1 MKIRR
6 YTSNDI
12 VSWNTFI
19 ENSKN
24 SLFMFNR
31 NYMEYHS
38 DRFIDNSLI
47 FYNENNEIMAVLP
60 LNRIGNEL
68 FSHSGLT
75 FGGVIVDSRMKQHH
89 MSDLFDCLL
98 CYMRENAFNKLLYK
112 QIPHIYHK
120 QPAEEDLYS
129 LFCHNAKLEKVEAA
143 TVMNLKNV
151 LKMPKGR
158 KAQVLRA
165 KREGV
170 TVEESEDF
178 NAFINLE
185 NEVLSKYHDTK
196 AVHTGREL
204 SLLHERFPGNIK
216 LYVGTYCGSIIAGC
230 VLFVYDNVVHTQYLA
245 ANDQARKI
253 GALDLVIYHLIEM
266 YSSSKIWFDFGK
278 STEGDG
284 LILNNGLISQKEGFG
299 GRTCVY
305 NTWSLSV

>member
-89 MSDLFDCLL
+89 MNDLFDCLL

-112 QIPHIYHK
+112 QKKIYIHCFVIM
-120 QPAEEDLYS
+120 L
-129 LFCHNAKLEKVEAA
+129 
-143 TVMNLKNV
+143 NLKK
-151 LKMPKGR
+151 LK
-158 KAQVLRA
+158 QQQ
-165 KREGV
+165 
-170 TVEESEDF
+170 S
-178 NAFINLE
+178 
-185 NEVLSKYHDTK
+185 
-196 AVHTGREL
+196 
-204 SLLHERFPGNIK
+204 
-216 LYVGTYCGSIIAGC
+216 
-230 VLFVYDNVVHTQYLA
+230 
-245 ANDQARKI
+245 
-253 GALDLVIYHLIEM
+253 
-266 YSSSKIWFDFGK
+266 
-278 STEGDG
+278 
-284 LILNNGLISQKEGFG
+284 
-299 GRTCVY
+299 
-305 NTWSLSV
+305 